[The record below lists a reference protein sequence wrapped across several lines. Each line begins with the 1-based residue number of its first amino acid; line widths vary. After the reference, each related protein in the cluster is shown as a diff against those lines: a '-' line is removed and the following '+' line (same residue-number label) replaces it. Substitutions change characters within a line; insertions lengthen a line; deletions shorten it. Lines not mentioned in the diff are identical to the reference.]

1 MPALMTC
8 RYKNQNENYKTP
20 VMKNEIEKN
29 KSVDEPIVI
38 PDECGDSMWDTV
50 LEQSA
55 FVQVLKQAAKIIAED
70 KNDSQ
75 S

>member
-1 MPALMTC
+1 M
-8 RYKNQNENYKTP
+8 KKGEENE
-20 VMKNEIEKN
+20 
-29 KSVDEPIVI
+29 KSKVEEEPIVI

-55 FVQVLKQAAKIIAED
+55 FVQALREAAKIQPED
-70 KNDSQ
+70 KKDNQ

>member
-1 MPALMTC
+1 
-8 RYKNQNENYKTP
+8 
-20 VMKNEIEKN
+20 MKNEIEKS

-55 FVQVLKQAAKIIAED
+55 FIQVLKQAAKIKAAD